1 MLNRFLFC
9 VFFSFFVAVSTF
21 DLQGEDTPGSRTF
34 TEKDAQNLYE
44 SLDEANKAKWRS
56 IEARKQDL
64 TIGLFSPIVFYG
76 KVVDQNGDPVP
87 NLRVSLTIESFT
99 PNPLTAYTT
108 RSDAELHADSN
119 GEFSYRGMGRM
130 IFVEIWP
137 PDGYAHTDDSSNRV
151 FFYGQTIGKSVKK
164 FHEPDKNNPV
174 IFKLRKKAP
183 AVLSFRFMQHLRG
196 MKPDKD
202 YYGDMFYHESS
213 MQSMELSELPD
224 IDPEHYYPQ
233 VKVHQTYRKESENT
247 HIFSLN
253 VEFLGDF
260 QVQKGERNPLVVPES
275 GYTGKS
281 FHVVYKIVPPPESWK
296 DYKDYIL
303 SDENK
308 WIPDQDPSFS
318 LYVKTKNNYYGIVK
332 LLWSPHQYL
341 NRAYTELSI
350 NYRFNSVPGQR
361 VFEDDSALHRETD
374 LKKWKKLEKKTQDE
388 FFSGVKSLS
397 EILESEKVEPPQN
410 EK

>member
-1 MLNRFLFC
+1 MNRFLLC
-9 VFFSFFVAVSTF
+9 AFFSFYIAVSTF
-21 DLQGEDTPGSRTF
+21 ALQGEDTPGSKTF
-34 TEKDAQNLYE
+34 TEKDAQKLYE
-44 SLDEANKAKWRS
+44 SLDEKNKEKWNS

-99 PNPLTAYTT
+99 PNPLTLFSTW
-108 RSDAELHADSN
+108 RDAEIHADSN
-119 GEFSYRGMGRM
+119 GEFVYRGMGRM
-130 IFVEIWP
+130 LTVEIWP
-137 PDGYAHTDDSSNRV
+137 PEGYARSSPYASRD
-151 FFYGQTIGKSVKK
+151 FYYGQTYGEKEKK
-164 FHEPDKNNPV
+164 IHHPDKNNPV

-196 MKPDKD
+196 MKPDKN
-202 YYGDMFYHESS
+202 YYGDMFYKQRGNVKATLDDYSRVE
-213 MQSMELSELPD
+213 PD
-224 IDPEHYYPQ
+224 LFFPQ
-233 VKVHQTYRKESENT
+233 VKVHQTYLKESENT
-247 HIFSLN
+247 HIFSLD

-260 QVQKGERNPLVVPES
+260 QIQKGEWNPLVVPES

-281 FHVVYKIVPPPESWK
+281 FHVVYKIIPPPESWK
-296 DYKDYIL
+296 KYEDYIL

-308 WIPDQDPSFS
+308 WLPTQVPSFP
-318 LYVKTKNNYYGIVK
+318 LYVKTKNNYYGIVE
-332 LLWSPHQYL
+332 LFWSPHQYL

-374 LKKWKKLEKKTQDE
+374 LKKWKMLEKNTQDE

-397 EILESEKVEPPQN
+397 EILESENSENGKSG
-410 EK
+410 K

>member
-9 VFFSFFVAVSTF
+9 VFFSFFVAVSAF

-34 TEKDAQNLYE
+34 TEKDAQKLYE
-44 SLDEANKAKWRS
+44 SLDEKSKEKWKS

-99 PNPLTAYTT
+99 PNPLTLFSTW
-108 RSDAELHADSN
+108 RDAEIHADSN
-119 GEFSYRGMGRM
+119 GEFVYRGMGRM
-130 IFVEIWP
+130 LTVEIWP
-137 PDGYAHTDDSSNRV
+137 PEGYARSSPYASRD
-151 FFYGQTIGKSVKK
+151 FYYGQTYGEKEKK
-164 FHEPDKNNPV
+164 IHHPDKNNPV

-247 HIFSLN
+247 HIFSLD
-253 VEFLGDF
+253 VDFLGDF
-260 QVQKGERNPLVVPES
+260 QIQKGEWNPLVVPES

-281 FHVVYKIVPPPESWK
+281 FHVVYKIIPPPESWK
-296 DYKDYIL
+296 KYEDYIL

-308 WIPDQDPSFS
+308 WLPTQVPSFP
-318 LYVKTKNNYYGIVK
+318 LYVKTKNNYYGIVE
-332 LLWSPHQYL
+332 LFWSPHQYL
-341 NRAYTELSI
+341 NRACTELSI

-361 VFEDDSALHRETD
+361 VFEDDSALRRELD
-374 LKKWKKLEKKTQDE
+374 RRDKKNLQKKTQDE
-388 FFSGVKSLS
+388 FFSGAKSLS
-397 EILESEKVEPPQN
+397 EILENSQKR
-410 EK
+410 

>member
-1 MLNRFLFC
+1 MLNKFLLCVLFC
-9 VFFSFFVAVSTF
+9 SAIAMSAFA
-21 DLQGEDTPGSRTF
+21 LQGEDTPGSRTF
-34 TEKDAQNLYE
+34 TEKDAQKLYE
-44 SLDEANKAKWRS
+44 SLDETNKAKWRS
-56 IEARKQDL
+56 IEARKQDV

-87 NLRVSLTIESFT
+87 QTRISVITEVFT
-99 PNPLTAYTT
+99 PNPLTLFTT
-108 RSDAELHADSN
+108 KTRTRFNSDSDGFFHYN
-119 GEFSYRGMGRM
+119 GVGRM
-130 IFVEIWP
+130 ISVYIWP
-137 PDGYAHTDDSSNRV
+137 PDGYDHTDYSSSRD
-151 FFYGQTIGKSVKK
+151 FYYGQTYGEKEKK
-164 FHEPDKNNPV
+164 IHNPDKNNPV
-174 IFKLRKKAP
+174 IFKLRKKEP
-183 AVLSFRFMQHLRG
+183 AVLSFRFMQQLRG

-202 YYGDMFYHESS
+202 YYGDMFYKQRGNAKATLDDYSRVE
-213 MQSMELSELPD
+213 PD
-224 IDPEHYYPQ
+224 LFYPQ
-233 VKVHQTYRKESENT
+233 VKVHQTYLKESENT
-247 HIFSLN
+247 HIFSLD

-281 FHVVYKIVPPPESWK
+281 FHVVYKIVPPPEAWK

-361 VFEDDSALHRETD
+361 VFEDDSALHRELE

-397 EILESEKVEPPQN
+397 EILENENSENDKN
-410 EK
+410 GK